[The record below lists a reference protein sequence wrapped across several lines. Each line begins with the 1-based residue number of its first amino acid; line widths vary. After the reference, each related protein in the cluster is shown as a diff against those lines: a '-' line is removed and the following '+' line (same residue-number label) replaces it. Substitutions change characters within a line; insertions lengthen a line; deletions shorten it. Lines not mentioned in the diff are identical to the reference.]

1 MKDLYSVIRRPI
13 QTEKADRA
21 MDDGLYTF
29 EVAMEA
35 TKNDVRKAVES
46 IYEVHVTNIT
56 TAIVRGKNKRLGQNT
71 GRRPNWKK
79 ATVRLA
85 DGQQIETLT
94 LS

>member
-29 EVAMEA
+29 EVSMAA
-35 TKNDVRKAVES
+35 TKHDVRKAVES
-46 IYEVHVTNIT
+46 IYEVRVTNIT
-56 TAIVRGKNKRLGQNT
+56 TSIVRGKNKRLGRNT

-85 DGQQIETLT
+85 DGQ
-94 LS
+94 

>member
-1 MKDLYSVIRRPI
+1 MKDLYSIIRRPI

-21 MDDGLYTF
+21 LDDGQYTF
-29 EVAMEA
+29 EVSMAA
-35 TKNDVRKAVES
+35 TKNDVRKAVEK
-46 IYEVHVTNIT
+46 IYEVRVTNVT
-56 TAIVRGKNKRLGQNT
+56 TSIIRGKNKRLGRNV

-79 ATVRLA
+79 AVVRLA

>member
-1 MKDLYSVIRRPI
+1 MNDLYSIIRRPI

-21 MDDGLYTF
+21 LDAGQYTF
-29 EVAMEA
+29 EVAMAA
-35 TKNDVRKAVES
+35 TKSDVRKAVET
-46 IYEVHVTNIT
+46 IYEVRVTNVT
-56 TAIVRGKNKRLGQNT
+56 TSIIRGKNKRLGRNV

-79 ATVRLA
+79 AVVSLA